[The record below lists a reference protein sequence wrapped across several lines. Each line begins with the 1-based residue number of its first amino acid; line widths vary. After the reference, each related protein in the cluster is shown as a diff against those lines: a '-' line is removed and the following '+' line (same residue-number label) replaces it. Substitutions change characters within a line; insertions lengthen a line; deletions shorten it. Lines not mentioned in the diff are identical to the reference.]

1 MAGRVSGLV
10 IRIDDGDTLR
20 QVGVAIDVFQRELS
34 DFNALWRDMTVALE
48 TWQAD
53 AFDTEGAS
61 LGARWEDLSDKYE
74 EQKAFTHP
82 GAGILERSGNM
93 LEALTDSGSQFAFRE
108 ISGDGSQFV
117 FGTQQLDYPGLHVTG
132 TDKMP
137 RRNPFVPTSALEGD
151 MVDILERHGGR
162 AARKARLKYTP
173 NPTGTDIEFSDG

>member
-48 TWQAD
+48 TWQED
-53 AFDTEGAS
+53 AFASEGGS
-61 LGARWEDLSDKYE
+61 LGGKWADLSEPYGE
-74 EQKAFTHP
+74 EKAFRYP
-82 GAGILERSGNM
+82 GAGILEASGDM
-93 LEALTDSGSQFAFRE
+93 RGALTGDNAHSFRE
-108 ISGDGSQFV
+108 ISGDGTQFV
-117 FGTQQLDYPGLHVTG
+117 FGTEDLDYPGFHVTG

-151 MVDILERHGGR
+151 MVDILESHGGR